1 MPKVSCFVI
10 WKHKAV
16 QVKDYSIKDGRVQ
29 VSDSWQPNFGLD
41 DFIPE
46 KKDKSRFAFWK
57 SDMGRNMLIL
67 KEDYPHALKPTST
80 LFDENWTKEE
90 AKSHVAKEVSKAHE
104 TQKPF
109 SNLQIVFML
118 IPIMITLV
126 GVLYIASKIF

>member
-1 MPKVSCFVI
+1 MPSVNCFVI

-16 QVKDYSIKDGRVQ
+16 QVKDYPIEDGRVK
-29 VSDSWQPNFGLD
+29 VSKEWQPSFGLD

-46 KKDKSRFAFWK
+46 KKDRKFYQFWK

-67 KEDYPHALKPTST
+67 KEDYPKALKPTST
-80 LFDENWTKEE
+80 LFDENWTKKE

-109 SNLQIVFML
+109 SNWQLMFVL
-118 IPIMITLV
+118 IPLMITLV